1 MTVIAT
7 ASDARKDAAAPD
19 RPGNPLPEA
28 DAMRTRLLAPVVLVA
43 ATALAALR
51 ERIRTDRKGLVA
63 QHLPLTEAE
72 AKAFWRV
79 YERCHESIESAQ
91 RKVYRAIV
99 DCVGAES
106 RITDA
111 RAKQLVSELL
121 EADADAVRAR
131 KACFERVAKVLPGR
145 KAARY
150 FQIENKMAALA
161 RFDVAATLPLVP

>member
-1 MTVIAT
+1 MSFVAT
-7 ASDARKDAAAPD
+7 TSDARKEAAAPD
-19 RPGNPLPEA
+19 RPGNTLPEA
-28 DAMRTRLLAPVVLVA
+28 DAVRTLRLARVVLAA
-43 ATALAALR
+43 ATAIAALR

-63 QHLPLTEAE
+63 QNLPLTEAE
-72 AKAFWRV
+72 AKAFWPV

-121 EADADAVRAR
+121 EADADAVRA
-131 KACFERVAKVLPGR
+131 APGQNSASVARVS
-145 KAARY
+145 
-150 FQIENKMAALA
+150 ALCA
-161 RFDVAATLPLVP
+161 SA